1 MKTVVI
7 NQFSE
12 GMALDKYQNGTG
24 LASTIQNYDIFRS
37 PNRLFPMR
45 AMVADTDGQ
54 SGIGN
59 LLIGSDG
66 LIYGLGI
73 DPANPNF
80 QEIYSKATPSTDWD
94 DLANSLSGKTVNYSL
109 FSEYKN
115 YFYTADANRY
125 IMRFDRTGVA
135 SSDTTYFDLTSF
147 TTISNGIIHPK
158 DDIWYVGV
166 DNKVYYKNGHAG
178 TITLGLTLPSTLKV
192 TSLAWYGDYLAI
204 ACSNNTNPGVGN
216 AALRS
221 TVYLWNR
228 DTSLSTV
235 SESIDWGTGELLVL
249 NNLDG
254 VLVGYTHT
262 GGTPTFVLDKDS
274 LQIKVW
280 EGGLFPRLV
289 KEFFTI
295 KETTTAPSVV
305 INPRVDFVYDGKHYF
320 SANIKGGSTSPELFG
335 LWSLS
340 KSKVTGQHTV
350 TIERI
355 IGSTTGVLAAAM
367 VGDFLV
373 TVDSA
378 VGTTKTSSDST
389 SLTTAFST
397 NSVYESVVNP
407 QMELQDRIKKKQL
420 VAVGIHH
427 EKLIAN
433 RSVTV
438 EYRVDGGSWTTVMT
452 SDTDDTVSQETGVI
466 ATGDQFTS
474 GYEYEFR
481 ITSINGTVIHGL
493 HYIYETLD
501 TNKA

>member
-1 MKTVVI
+1 
-7 NQFSE
+7 
-12 GMALDKYQNGTG
+12 MALDKYQNGTG
-24 LASTIQNYDIFRS
+24 LASTVQNYDIYRS
-37 PNRLFPMR
+37 PNRLFPSR

-59 LLIGSDG
+59 LLVGSDG
-66 LIYGLGI
+66 LIYGLGT
-73 DPANPNF
+73 DPLNAGN

-109 FSEYKN
+109 FIEYKN
-115 YFYTADANRY
+115 YFYTADASRY
-125 IMRFDRTGVA
+125 IMRFDRAGVA

-147 TTISNGIIHPK
+147 TTVCNGIIHPK
-158 DDIWYVGV
+158 DDILYLGV

-178 TITLGLTLPSTLKV
+178 TITLALTLPSTLKV
-192 TSLAWYGDYLAI
+192 NSLAWWGDYLAI

-235 SESIDWGTGELLVL
+235 SESIDWGTGDLKVL

-254 VLVGYTHT
+254 VLVGYSHL
-262 GGTPTFVLDKDS
+262 GGTSTYVLDKDS

-280 EGGLFPRLV
+280 EGGLFPRLI
-289 KEFFTI
+289 KEFTTT
-295 KETTTAPSVV
+295 KETTTTPSVV
-305 INPRVDFVYDGKHYF
+305 INDRVDFVNGGKHYF
-320 SANIKGGSTSPELFG
+320 SANVVGGSSSPSLYG
-335 LWSLS
+335 LWSIG
-340 KSKVTGQHTV
+340 KSKVSGNYSV
-350 TIERI
+350 SVERTIA
-355 IGSTTGVLAAAM
+355 STTGVLAAAM
-367 VGDFLV
+367 VGDFVV

-397 NSVYESVVNP
+397 NGVYESVVNP
-407 QMELQDRIKKKQL
+407 GMELVDRIQKKQL
-420 VAVGIHH
+420 ISVGIHH

-438 EYRVDGGSWTTVMT
+438 EYKVDGGSWVTILT
-452 SDTDDTVSQETGVI
+452 SDTDDALNKEAGVTS
-466 ATGDQFTS
+466 AGDQFTS

-481 ITSINGTVIHGL
+481 ITSISGTVIHAL
-493 HYIYETLD
+493 HYIYDTLD
-501 TNKA
+501 TNK